1 MVLPLYVKTENTLLS
16 SMITIPKLIKFAK
29 EHQLDSLAICDDTLY
44 GVMEFYNACLKNN
57 IKPIVGLDCKLENDN
72 VLLYAKNY
80 QGYQQ
85 LTRISTKISEKCL
98 NIDYLLENCSDLPIT
113 IISLYDKLNKHFDQ
127 FYIGITDLEEKPN
140 INAKTIYLP
149 IIKALQIEDLN
160 YLPYL
165 EAIKEGKTLEEIKKS
180 NINSAF
186 ISYSLNENQE
196 EYIKNTAEIID
207 NCNLQITFNT

>member
-16 SMITIPKLIKFAK
+16 SMITIPKLIKFAG

-85 LTRISTKISEKCL
+85 LTRISTKISEKSL
-98 NIDYLLENCSDLPIT
+98 NIDYILENCSDLIGILPIT
-113 IISLYDKLNKHFDQ
+113 SISLYDKLNEHFDQ
-127 FYIGITDLEEKPN
+127 FYVGITDLEEKQN

-165 EAIKEGKTLEEIKKS
+165 EAIKEGKTLEEIKKV
-180 NINSAF
+180 I
-186 ISYSLNENQE
+186 
-196 EYIKNTAEIID
+196 
-207 NCNLQITFNT
+207 